1 MPITTNFIN
10 LKGNTIKV
18 VSTTPGAA
26 AGDDTVVVL
35 GEFLPDGT
43 EISLVPSGTCEIT
56 GQVNQTIAEL
66 HCGDLGG
73 TWTVAD
79 PAGTIQNTRAVV
91 VQGGIRGVRFN
102 SGTPTPIGG
111 IAADSSTG
119 TDAVANSIV
128 GDIFLETDEIDE
140 RTVGLCDGAAGGRL
154 DPCV

>member
-1 MPITTNFIN
+1 MAITTNFTN

-43 EISLVPSGTCEIT
+43 EISLVPSGTCEFT
-56 GQVNQTIAEL
+56 GQVDQTIAEL

-91 VQGGIRGVRFN
+91 VQGGIRGVRLLLR
-102 SGTPTPIGG
+102 TPTP
-111 IAADSSTG
+111 
-119 TDAVANSIV
+119 
-128 GDIFLETDEIDE
+128 
-140 RTVGLCDGAAGGRL
+140 R
-154 DPCV
+154 